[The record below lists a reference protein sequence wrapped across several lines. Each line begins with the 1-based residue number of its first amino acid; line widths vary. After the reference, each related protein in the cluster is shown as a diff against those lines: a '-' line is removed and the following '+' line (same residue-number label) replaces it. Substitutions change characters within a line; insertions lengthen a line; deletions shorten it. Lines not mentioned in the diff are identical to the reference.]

1 MIGESSVGKSS
12 LLLRFVDDT
21 FDQTYPSTI
30 GIDFKIRTVNV
41 DGSVIKLQIWDTAGQ
56 EKFRTLASS
65 YYRGSHGIF
74 IVFDITNEKT
84 FHNIPYWLNNVERFA
99 NSNVIKFL
107 VGNKSDLESM
117 RQISTCDA
125 QNFATE
131 HDMHFLE
138 TSAKSSENVEQAF
151 LEIVRE
157 IKDAVAPTPYVVE
170 SDSIRLDEFE
180 PAKSDSDGWWYC

>member
-1 MIGESSVGKSS
+1 MTLSDRDPCSYDFLFKLLMIGESSVGKSS

-41 DGSVIKLQIWDTAGQ
+41 DGSVIKLQI
-56 EKFRTLASS
+56 
-65 YYRGSHGIF
+65 
-74 IVFDITNEKT
+74 KT

-157 IKDAVAPTPYVVE
+157 IKDAVAPAPYVVE

-180 PAKSDSDGWWYC
+180 PAKSDNGGWWYC